1 MKVTYYEDED
11 SLVIRLSDKTVAR
24 EVSQGRHT
32 HIGYASDG
40 TVVETVI
47 PEAAAQLNGTPSMMS
62 PQGGPMPKGHDH
74 GAVK

>member
-1 MKVTYYEDED
+1 MKVTYYEDEA
-11 SLVIRLSDKTVAR
+11 SVVIRLSDKTVAR

-47 PEAAAQLNGTPSMMS
+47 PEAAKL
-62 PQGGPMPKGHDH
+62 
-74 GAVK
+74 GAWPLEVQHAAAA

>member
-40 TVVETVI
+40 IVVETVI
-47 PEAAAQLNGTPSMMS
+47 LEAAKL
-62 PQGGPMPKGHDH
+62 
-74 GAVK
+74 GAWPLEVQHAAAT